1 MNEIDIIL
9 RQYPNIK
16 RYSLLILVSSVLDGN
31 DNNPFQSLQS
41 LEKFID
47 DWCNSVFP
55 FYVQNNP
62 TLKAISKSNDFFT
75 LLNKVENYSYDKG
88 SIHVEGVRIIETGIS
103 LWECSE
109 IIKNGIG
116 NSGPYYDQ

>member
-16 RYSLLILVSSVLDGN
+16 RDSLLILVSSMLDGN

-75 LLNKVENYSYDKG
+75 LLNNVENYSYDKG

-109 IIKNGIG
+109 IIKNSIG
-116 NSGPYYDQ
+116 NSGPYYD

>member
-9 RQYPNIK
+9 KQYPNIE
-16 RYSLLILVSSVLDGN
+16 RDSLLILVSSVLDGN

-55 FYVQNNP
+55 FYVQYNP

-88 SIHVEGVRIIETGIS
+88 FIHVEGVRIIETGIS

-116 NSGPYYDQ
+116 NSGPYYD

>member
-16 RYSLLILVSSVLDGN
+16 SDSLLILVSSVLDGN

-75 LLNKVENYSYDKG
+75 LLNNVENYSYDKG

-109 IIKNGIG
+109 IIKNSIG
-116 NSGPYYDQ
+116 NSGPYYD

>member
-16 RYSLLILVSSVLDGN
+16 RDSLLILVSSVLDGN

-75 LLNKVENYSYDKG
+75 LLNNVENYSYDKG

-109 IIKNGIG
+109 IIKNSIG
-116 NSGPYYDQ
+116 NSGPYYD